1 MRDGLAASRGRW
13 PNGPRGSKSLTRLI
27 RFLVVVPIIL
37 TPVVSWAQAPELGVV
52 TTLQGQASVAR
63 ASGPGALPLKFKDAV
78 FDRDRIQTGEQ
89 SIVKV
94 LMGGKAIV
102 TIREL
107 SVLTITEELGKT
119 TINLT
124 SGKIA
129 VGVAKQRMQPGERL
143 EVHTP
148 NAVAAVR
155 GTVFVVEV
163 TQQGAQGTP
172 GPLAANTLVTC
183 VNGAVDVA
191 PRANLGQGTQL
202 TPFRSVPV
210 VGAFLGNTQSV
221 TVQQMSQKL
230 AGFTAPLV
238 VGVRQGREALIN
250 QETNKLMALA
260 AALAPESSEA
270 GTKIQGCT
278 SGCQAQIIPPV
289 GLQSA
294 PSTLKG
300 EKLSNGGF
308 ESGSFPP
315 GWSLGGSGQV
325 ITSLGA
331 FTAPAGQ
338 FMGFISSGPGSLPG
352 SLDPSG
358 RFTQFS
364 TLSQSFQATGGTL
377 YTVKATYNFV
387 SNEYP
392 YWPTLYGGNSPF
404 NDTFDVKIKT
414 PGGSATQVAT
424 LSVNSAFA
432 PNQVSQQLV
441 SVAGF
446 NAGGSCTTCGWGYTG
461 FKTLSFSWLAP
472 TSGEASLIFEIG
484 DVGDIVFPSGVM
496 IDEVSV
502 LQDPPLY
509 LVQGGATLT
518 RTTADPLLDYHGGS
532 ATFDSAMVVAGGSKA
547 SLAGPLLRATD
558 TNLTAPVS
566 LLSVL
571 PGGSFVSTTTEPLI
585 SLTGGNHAIGTDIA
599 IFDLAGSGT
608 AVDPLTGQTV
618 ATDTPLTTGGGLLA
632 ADGATITTQ
641 QVLRVDA
648 ALLEAS
654 APIVA
659 LLRGSQLTSAS
670 DAIAVSGQSRLTSH
684 GTSLVALDASR
695 LVVSRGALVN
705 VTGGSG
711 LTVTGN
717 LLTLSNGSTL
727 SLLNGPLLSVSGGSF
742 ASIGGALVAF
752 GGTGGNLLS
761 VSNNLCGGSCA
772 LFGGIP
778 VALLNGATVANVSIA
793 DGAVKNPSLGAIKYV
808 SPTSA
813 LVSVSGAGSKVA
825 VGGK

>member
-1 MRDGLAASRGRW
+1 
-13 PNGPRGSKSLTRLI
+13 
-27 RFLVVVPIIL
+27 
-37 TPVVSWAQAPELGVV
+37 
-52 TTLQGQASVAR
+52 
-63 ASGPGALPLKFKDAV
+63 
-78 FDRDRIQTGEQ
+78 
-89 SIVKV
+89 
-94 LMGGKAIV
+94 
-102 TIREL
+102 
-107 SVLTITEELGKT
+107 
-119 TINLT
+119 
-124 SGKIA
+124 
-129 VGVAKQRMQPGERL
+129 
-143 EVHTP
+143 
-148 NAVAAVR
+148 
-155 GTVFVVEV
+155 
-163 TQQGAQGTP
+163 
-172 GPLAANTLVTC
+172 
-183 VNGAVDVA
+183 
-191 PRANLGQGTQL
+191 
-202 TPFRSVPV
+202 
-210 VGAFLGNTQSV
+210 
-221 TVQQMSQKL
+221 
-230 AGFTAPLV
+230 
-238 VGVRQGREALIN
+238 
-250 QETNKLMALA
+250 
-260 AALAPESSEA
+260 
-270 GTKIQGCT
+270 
-278 SGCQAQIIPPV
+278 
-289 GLQSA
+289 
-294 PSTLKG
+294 
-300 EKLSNGGF
+300 
-308 ESGSFPP
+308 
-315 GWSLGGSGQV
+315 
-325 ITSLGA
+325 
-331 FTAPAGQ
+331 
-338 FMGFISSGPGSLPG
+338 
-352 SLDPSG
+352 
-358 RFTQFS
+358 
-364 TLSQSFQATGGTL
+364 
-377 YTVKATYNFV
+377 
-387 SNEYP
+387 
-392 YWPTLYGGNSPF
+392 
-404 NDTFDVKIKT
+404 
-414 PGGSATQVAT
+414 
-424 LSVNSAFA
+424 
-432 PNQVSQQLV
+432 
-441 SVAGF
+441 
-446 NAGGSCTTCGWGYTG
+446 
-461 FKTLSFSWLAP
+461 
-472 TSGEASLIFEIG
+472 
-484 DVGDIVFPSGVM
+484 
-496 IDEVSV
+496 
-502 LQDPPLY
+502 
-509 LVQGGATLT
+509 
-518 RTTADPLLDYHGGS
+518 
-532 ATFDSAMVVAGGSKA
+532 MVVAGGSKA

-571 PGGSFVSTTTEPLI
+571 PGGSFVSTTTDPLV
-585 SLTGGNHAIGTDIA
+585 SLTGGSHAIGTDIA